1 MKKTPAISL
10 KNVSKAYGEFRFGP
24 VDLEVEPGSIVAVVG
39 PNGSGK
45 STLFEMLM
53 NLDQP
58 DSGELSLFGL
68 AYPKDEVAI
77 KRRIGFVPEHSV
89 GHDEMSARTL
99 GAFVSYWY
107 PTWDQHLYQNL
118 IGRYELDPDKRFDE
132 LSKGMQRRLL
142 FALAMATG
150 PELLLLDEPAEGVD
164 TFARTQMLD
173 DIEHFAQSGGHG
185 GAHAGER
192 TVVFV
197 THILDDARRVVDHVV
212 LLANGNYVS
221 LHKKDALLDGWKNF
235 WVNKVPG
242 GDVQGAIEID
252 GGMPTRIVTD
262 SPHETARALSARN
275 IRIVRE
281 ANVDLEDILS
291 HLVHRGKAGH
301 AAQRQGTSRAE
312 LITRNPP
319 TGH

>member
-1 MKKTPAISL
+1 VKKTPAISL
-10 KNVSKAYGEFRFGP
+10 KNVSKAYGDFRFGP

-58 DSGELSLFGL
+58 DSGEVSLFGL
-68 AYPKDEVAI
+68 AYPGDEVAI
-77 KRRIGFVPEHSV
+77 KRRIGYVPEHSV
-89 GHDEMSARTL
+89 GHDEMSARAL
-99 GAFVSYWY
+99 GEFVSYWY
-107 PTWDQHLYQNL
+107 PTWDQHLYQDL

-142 FALAMATG
+142 FALALATG

-173 DIEHFAQSGGHG
+173 DIERFAASGVHR
-185 GAHAGER
+185 GAHGDAHDGER
-192 TVVFV
+192 TVVFA
-197 THILDDARRVVDHVV
+197 THILDDLRQVADHVI
-212 LLANGNYVS
+212 LLGAGDFLG

-235 WVNKVPG
+235 WVNRMPGGEVPG
-242 GDVQGAIEID
+242 IVEVDV
-252 GGMPTRIVTD
+252 GMPTRIVTD
-262 SPHETARALSARN
+262 SPHETVRALSAWN

-281 ANVDLEDILS
+281 APVDLKKILT
-291 HLVHRGKAGH
+291 HLVHRSKVGRAT
-301 AAQRQGTSRAE
+301 QG
-312 LITRNPP
+312 
-319 TGH
+319 